1 MNIHEI
7 YNLIAESMEDNFTGA
22 GVIFCTKTGKVLILK
37 KDSNMWGL
45 PGGKPE
51 QKESPRETAIREA
64 REETGIEATN
74 LTQPII
80 INFNNKTYYSYICI
94 LDDVV
99 DVTLST
105 EHKKY
110 DWAKIKDLK
119 KIKLFRLFRNNL
131 KKIVNKIETEIS
143 LNNNN
148 EKF

>member
-1 MNIHEI
+1 MDIHEI
-7 YNLIAESMEDNFTGA
+7 YNLIAESMEVNFTGA

-37 KDSNMWGL
+37 KDNKMWGL

-51 QKESPRETAIREA
+51 NNESPRETAIREA

-80 INFNNKTYYSYICI
+80 TNFNNRTYYSYICI
-94 LDDVV
+94 LNDVV

-110 DWAKIKDLK
+110 DWVNIKDLK
-119 KIKLFRLFRNNL
+119 TVKLFKLFRSNL
-131 KKIVNKIETEIS
+131 KKIVYKIEKEIS
-143 LNNNN
+143 LNNNS
-148 EKF
+148 EEL